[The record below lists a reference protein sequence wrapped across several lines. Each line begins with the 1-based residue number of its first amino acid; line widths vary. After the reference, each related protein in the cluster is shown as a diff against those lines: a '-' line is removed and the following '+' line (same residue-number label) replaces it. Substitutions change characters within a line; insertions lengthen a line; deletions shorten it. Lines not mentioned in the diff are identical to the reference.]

1 MDFHRFCSETRCQI
15 ILDVPKTPS
24 PPLTEKLDRLMD
36 CTLCVFGGL
45 SMYLCTVY
53 RHIIQMKF
61 LNNEILK
68 LSSKFKILQISSIP
82 VYLSQDHVTD
92 VILKWLICFVFF
104 LVFQV
109 GDIFWTSQADG
120 QKHISHNLMM
130 SWARFYTFFWGGGIS
145 AMKPHRSSKLAT
157 VCLPQKCCEMIVL

>member
-92 VILKWLICFVFF
+92 VLIRFGIFF
-104 LVFQV
+104 GFPGWWHLLNLSGWWTETHLTQLDDVLSQV
-109 GDIFWTSQADG
+109 L
-120 QKHISHNLMM
+120 HI
-130 SWARFYTFFWGGGIS
+130 FFWGWNFS
-145 AMKPHRSSKLAT
+145 DETP
-157 VCLPQKCCEMIVL
+157 